1 MAKFL
6 LMTFV
11 GLIGAALVHLAI
23 VLMLPRLSENDVWRQ
38 IETETAPYRALRLD
52 SQSNGLAMAR
62 SLDPMFTEFVCRY
75 DLVDGMFTLTNDAK
89 ADFWSVAIF
98 DDRGRIVFSSN
109 DRISPSRRIRLG
121 VAMPAQIRA
130 IQQDPRDELRGSI
143 VAEARRSKGF
153 AIVRLFRPDPSWEQ
167 VVQSFIAQ
175 TRCAPV
181 PV

>member
-1 MAKFL
+1 
-6 LMTFV
+6 MTFL
-11 GLIGAALVHLAI
+11 GLTGAALVHLAI

-52 SQSNGLAMAR
+52 SQSDRLAMAK
-62 SLDPMFTEFVCRY
+62 SLDPMFAEFVCRY
-75 DLVDGMFTLTNDAK
+75 DLAEGMFTITNDTN

-98 DDRGRIVFSSN
+98 DDHGRIVFASN

-121 VAMPAQIRA
+121 VAMPSQIRA

-143 VAEARRSKGF
+143 VAESRRSEGF

-167 VVQSFIAQ
+167 VVRNFIAQ
-175 TRCAPV
+175 TQCAPV